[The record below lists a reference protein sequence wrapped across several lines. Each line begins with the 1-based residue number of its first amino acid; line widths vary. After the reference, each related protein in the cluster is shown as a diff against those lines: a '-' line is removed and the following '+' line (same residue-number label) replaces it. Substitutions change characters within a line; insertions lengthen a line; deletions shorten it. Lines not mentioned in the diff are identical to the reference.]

1 MVLDPADMPEVGV
14 SLESLDCVSIM
25 DTCMSLLSIAA
36 YSSSILFPARHALV
50 RSKEGA
56 SWQILVARGEGGC
69 CGISSVP
76 VGI

>member
-1 MVLDPADMPEVGV
+1 MVLDPADMLEVGM
-14 SLESLDCVSIM
+14 SLESLDSVSIM
-25 DTCMSLLSIAA
+25 DTSMLLSIAA
-36 YSSSILFPARHALV
+36 YSSSILFPTWHTLV

-69 CGISSVP
+69 CGISCVP